1 MRCYE
6 TFELNFQGAE
16 PEGSHAEVA
25 LSAVFTCGE
34 KSWNVKGFY
43 AGDGTYKVRFLPQKE
58 GEYTWKVS
66 GIFEAEGSEVC
77 TRSNSHG
84 MVQTEGNHF
93 VYQDGS
99 KYLPFGTT
107 IYALSHQ
114 PEERID
120 QTMET
125 LKGAPF
131 NKVRHCV
138 FPKHYDYNHN
148 DPQFYPFEKKED
160 GSWDVHHPC
169 FAYWDHL
176 ETIIRRL
183 EAMGIE
189 SDLILFHA
197 YDRWGF
203 AFLTMEETK
212 VYLDYLMRR
221 LSAIPCVWWSMA
233 NEYDI
238 MTNYKMEDWYEIEK
252 TICENDPYHH
262 LLSNHNC
269 MHYYDHSREA
279 ITHCS
284 MQTIAVHKGDE
295 WQKRY
300 KKPVIFDEFCYEGN
314 IQHEWGNISGFEM
327 TNRFWKICTK
337 GAYGTH
343 GETFYSE
350 DEVLWWAKGGVLKGT
365 SPKRIAYLKDFL
377 YSLPSCLEPWEEPVW
392 EDIDKEF
399 EKDGENPFLKLKN
412 SLTPEEKETLEFKS
426 GECGGHCGDEVF
438 LKYFGIQCAA
448 VASIKLPK
456 DHKYKVEIID
466 VWEMTRETL
475 MEEASGSTALK
486 LPGKEGIAVVA
497 TKIV

>member
-1 MRCYE
+1 MKCYE

-16 PEGSHAEVA
+16 PENSHAGVA
-25 LSAVFTCGE
+25 LSALFTCGE
-34 KSWNVKGFY
+34 KCWNVKGFY
-43 AGDGTYKVRFLPQKE
+43 AGEGMYKVRFLPQTE

-66 GIFEAEGSEVC
+66 GLFEAEGSEVC
-77 TRSNSHG
+77 TASKSHG

-114 PEERID
+114 PEELID
-120 QTMET
+120 QTIET
-125 LKGAPF
+125 LKEAPF

-148 DPQFYPFEKKED
+148 EPQFYLFEKKED

-176 ETIIRRL
+176 EGIIRRL
-183 EAMGIE
+183 ESMGIE
-189 SDLILFHA
+189 SDLILFHG

-221 LSAIPCVWWSMA
+221 LSAISCIWWSMA

-269 MHYYDHSREA
+269 MHYYDHSRPR
-279 ITHCS
+279 S
-284 MQTIAVHKGDE
+284 
-295 WQKRY
+295 
-300 KKPVIFDEFCYEGN
+300 
-314 IQHEWGNISGFEM
+314 S
-327 TNRFWKICTK
+327 
-337 GAYGTH
+337 AY
-343 GETFYSE
+343 YS
-350 DEVLWWAKGGVLKGT
+350 V
-365 SPKRIAYLKDFL
+365 
-377 YSLPSCLEPWEEPVW
+377 
-392 EDIDKEF
+392 
-399 EKDGENPFLKLKN
+399 
-412 SLTPEEKETLEFKS
+412 
-426 GECGGHCGDEVF
+426 
-438 LKYFGIQCAA
+438 
-448 VASIKLPK
+448 
-456 DHKYKVEIID
+456 
-466 VWEMTRETL
+466 
-475 MEEASGSTALK
+475 
-486 LPGKEGIAVVA
+486 
-497 TKIV
+497 